1 MHQIIIWKPPYY
13 RCVDYYYSHL
23 SYVEPDDVIEPEKD
37 LVMKHVRSELLNLT
51 ALIPVLNKH
60 NLLTLDDNYVLLN
73 YMVTPLERTNVLLYK
88 ILPSKGPGAYKTF
101 ITCLQEEAE
110 HIGHQELAK
119 IFTTSLTK
127 SEH

>member
-1 MHQIIIWKPPYY
+1 M
-13 RCVDYYYSHL
+13 DYYYSHL

-73 YMVTPLERTNVLLYK
+73 YMVTPSERTNVLLYK
-88 ILPSKGPGAYKTF
+88 ILPSKRPGAYKTF
-101 ITCLQEEAE
+101 ITCLQEETE